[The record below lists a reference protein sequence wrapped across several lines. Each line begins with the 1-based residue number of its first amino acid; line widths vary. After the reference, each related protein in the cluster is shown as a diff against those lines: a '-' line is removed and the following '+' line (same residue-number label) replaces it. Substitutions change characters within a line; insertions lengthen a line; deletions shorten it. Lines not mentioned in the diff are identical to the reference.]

1 VGIGVSTAAHAEAVA
16 GFADGVIVGSA
27 AVRAAAD
34 GGPAAVADLVSDL
47 ATGCR
52 SGYRMTARAAESIR

>member
-1 VGIGVSTAAHAEAVA
+1 
-16 GFADGVIVGSA
+16 VGSA